1 MLWDET
7 HTISAGPGGCIQAWK
22 LDPDI
27 VVIGKSI
34 GSGIAAGTYGLRNDI
49 GTRLTTASDV
59 DLVDCGGIGGTLAG
73 NALSLCAMRATLENV
88 LTDEAFAKML
98 ALGRRFYEGCVN
110 VIVKHQVLQGMDEDD
125 HGNADDDDDDDD
137 GDDDVLMIIIMTMT
151 VMLQVPWSVVRL
163 GARVEYCFTSPAPRN
178 GSQAYRLANPLIEEW
193 LHMFFVN
200 R

>member
-34 GSGIAAGTYGLRNDI
+34 GSGIAAGTYGLRSDI
-49 GTRLTTASDV
+49 GSRLTSASDV

-88 LTDEAFAKML
+88 LTDDAFAKML
-98 ALGRRFYEGCVN
+98 ALGRR
-110 VIVKHQVLQGMDEDD
+110 
-125 HGNADDDDDDDD
+125 
-137 GDDDVLMIIIMTMT
+137 
-151 VMLQVPWSVVRL
+151 
-163 GARVEYCFTSPAPRN
+163 
-178 GSQAYRLANPLIEEW
+178 
-193 LHMFFVN
+193 
-200 R
+200 

>member
-1 MLWDET
+1 MRFSLFSLSTSATHAPVRYGSLMLWDET

-88 LTDEAFAKML
+88 LTDDAFAKML
-98 ALGRRFYEGCVN
+98 VLGRRFYEGCVN
-110 VIVKHQVLQGMDEDD
+110 VIVKH
-125 HGNADDDDDDDD
+125 
-137 GDDDVLMIIIMTMT
+137 
-151 VMLQVPWSVVRL
+151 QVPWSVVRL

-178 GSQAYRLANPLIEEW
+178 GSQAYR
-193 LHMFFVN
+193 
-200 R
+200 

>member
-34 GSGIAAGTYGLRNDI
+34 GSGIAAGTYGLRSDI
-49 GTRLTTASDV
+49 GSRLTSASDV

-88 LTDEAFAKML
+88 LTDDAFAKML
-98 ALGRRFYEGCVN
+98 LLGRRFYEGCVN
-110 VIVKHQVLQGMDEDD
+110 VIVKHQV
-125 HGNADDDDDDDD
+125 
-137 GDDDVLMIIIMTMT
+137 
-151 VMLQVPWSVVRL
+151 PWSVVRL
-163 GARVEYCFTSPAPRN
+163 GARVEYCNTPPLISRCIIVTFCFARYCFTSPAPRN

-193 LHMFFVN
+193 LHMFFAN
-200 R
+200 RFTTLFCFVI